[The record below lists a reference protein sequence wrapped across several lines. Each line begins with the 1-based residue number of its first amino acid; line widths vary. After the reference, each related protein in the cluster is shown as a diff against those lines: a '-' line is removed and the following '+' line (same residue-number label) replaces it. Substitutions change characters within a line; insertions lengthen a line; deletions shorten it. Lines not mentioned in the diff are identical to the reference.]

1 MELLIRLHPIR
12 EALRARRR
20 SLVRLRVRDP
30 LPKDAAEVLA
40 LAEAAGVPVERQ
52 PPADLERGLPPGGR
66 SQGFVLE
73 AHALPTLSL
82 EELMSR
88 GRAGDRAFV
97 CLDGVED
104 PQNLGA
110 LARATDASGADGL
123 ILSDRHAPPL
133 SAAVSQASAGAIEHL
148 PVARVPNL
156 GRALDQLKQHGFWV
170 LGADSEAPQALFDTP
185 DRLWEGDLVVV
196 LGAEGR
202 GLRPGVARRL
212 DHRLRIPMRGKVAS
226 LNVASAGAVL
236 LFEAQRRRV
245 GSGEDR
251 GPSQRPDPPRGSSA

>member
-1 MELLIRLHPIR
+1 MELLIRLHPVR

-20 SLVRLRVRDP
+20 ELVRLRVRDP
-30 LPKDAAEVLA
+30 LPKDAAEVLE
-40 LAEAAGVPVERQ
+40 LAEVAGVPIARQ
-52 PPADLERGLPPGGR
+52 TAADLEQGLPDGAR

-82 EELMSR
+82 EEMLSR
-88 GRAGDRAFV
+88 GTPGDRTLV

-123 ILSDRHAPPL
+123 ILSNRNAPPL
-133 SAAVSQASAGAIEHL
+133 SAAVSRASAGAIEHL
-148 PVARVPNL
+148 PVARVANL
-156 GRALDQLKQHGFWV
+156 GRALEALKQHDFWV
-170 LGADSEAPQALFDTP
+170 LGADPEAPDCLFETP
-185 DRLWEGDLVVV
+185 DRLWEGDLVLV

-202 GLRPGVARRL
+202 GIRPGIAQRL
-212 DHRLRIPMRGKVAS
+212 DHRVRIPMRGELAS

-236 LFEAQRRRV
+236 LFERLRRRTRV
-245 GSGEDR
+245 ASPQGKEHAGR
-251 GPSQRPDPPRGSSA
+251 